1 MTIFKDLEQR
11 GLIKDVT
18 HGNELE
24 SFLAENKVTLYCG
37 FDPTA
42 DSLHVGSLLPL
53 VTLMRFSIFGHTPL
67 ALIGGATGL
76 IGDPSGKADERTLN
90 TEDIV
95 NSFKKAISEQINS
108 IISCDTVDNFNWT
121 NSMSIIEFLRDIG
134 KEFTVNSMMA
144 KESVKNRIDREEQGI
159 SFTEFS
165 YMLLQS
171 MDFFKLKESH
181 NCSLQIGGSD
191 QWGNIT
197 SGIELIRKKCGHKEK
212 AFGLTIPLLT
222 KSDGSKF
229 GKSEKG
235 NIWLDPNKT
244 SPFKFFQFWL
254 GTSDSD
260 IYKFMRFFSLKTVEE
275 IDAIEKLDKES
286 GSKPIA
292 QKLLAEEL
300 TELVHGKN
308 SLNSVIRI
316 TDSIFSSGF
325 DNLTELDFEQLTLD
339 VLETFELKE
348 NSNIVD
354 VLVESNL
361 AKSKRLAREFISNN
375 AISINGDKNISLDFK
390 LIKSDGFFNKFH
402 VIKRGKKNISLIK
415 IV

>member
-1 MTIFKDLEQR
+1 MSIFKDLEKR
-11 GLIKDVT
+11 GLVKDVT

-24 SFLAENKVTLYCG
+24 TFLLENKVTLYCG

-53 VTLMRFSIFGHTPL
+53 VTLKRFSNFGHTPL

-76 IGDPSGKADERTLN
+76 IGDPSGKSDERTLN
-90 TEDIV
+90 TENIV

-108 IISCDTVDNFNWT
+108 IISCDTVDNFSWT
-121 NSMSIIEFLRDIG
+121 NSMSIIDFLRDIG

-144 KESVKNRIDREEQGI
+144 KESVKNRIGREEQGI

-197 SGIELIRKKCGHKEK
+197 SGIELIRKKCGHEEK

-235 NIWLDPNKT
+235 NIWLDANKT

-254 GTSDSD
+254 STSDSD
-260 IYKFMRFFSLKTVEE
+260 IYKFMKFFSLMSVEE
-275 IDAIEKLDKES
+275 INDIESIDKSSS
-286 GSKPIA
+286 GKPIA
-292 QKLLAEEL
+292 QKILAEEL
-300 TELVHGKN
+300 TKLVHGTN
-308 SLNSVIRI
+308 GLNSSLRI
-316 TDSIFSSGF
+316 TDAIFNSEF
-325 DNLTELDFEQLTLD
+325 CNLTELDFEQLSLD
-339 VLETFELKE
+339 GLETFELNE
-348 NSNIVD
+348 NINIID
-354 VLVESNL
+354 ALVESNL
-361 AKSKRLAREFISNN
+361 ANSKRLAREFISNN
-375 AISINGDKNISLDFK
+375 AISINGIKNTSLDHN
-390 LIKSDGFFNKFH
+390 LTKSESFFNKFH
-402 VIKRGKKNISLIK
+402 VVKRGKKNISLIK
-415 IV
+415 L